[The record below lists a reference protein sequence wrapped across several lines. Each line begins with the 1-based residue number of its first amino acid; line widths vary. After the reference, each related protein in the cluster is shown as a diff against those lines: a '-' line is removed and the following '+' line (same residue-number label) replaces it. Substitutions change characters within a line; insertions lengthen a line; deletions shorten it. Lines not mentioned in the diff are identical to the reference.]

1 MNATTSEVMAT
12 NTTDGAGS
20 VLVRLTTYVPVELR
34 NRIDAQAE
42 RENRTRANLTR
53 RLLAEWASEVPSGT
67 EGRNA

>member
-1 MNATTSEVMAT
+1 MAT

-67 EGRNA
+67 EGRDA

>member
-1 MNATTSEVMAT
+1 MNATTGGVMAT

-67 EGRNA
+67 EGRDA